1 MTRSLQI
8 LAAALALAFAGHAAA
23 QDGGSC
29 ILAGRLAEDGH
40 WAPRFEGI
48 ELLGADG
55 KKLTGPKAVLSRATQ
70 ARLSQPALLSRCDG
84 NNPLARADDEP
95 PFTKGATPAVSAGVV
110 DVESVAFPKL
120 RSGGELVELKVRYGS
135 ERVVMIT
142 R

>member
-23 QDGGSC
+23 QDGSC

-55 KKLTGPKAVLSRATQ
+55 KRLTGAKAVIAGAKH
-70 ARLSQPALLSRCDG
+70 ARLTQPALLSRCDG
-84 NNPLARADDEP
+84 SNPLARADDQP
-95 PFTKGATPAVSAGVV
+95 PFTKGPTPALSAGVV
-110 DVESVAFPKL
+110 EVEAVAFPKL
-120 RSGGELVELKVRYGS
+120 RSGGELVELKVRYPG

>member
-1 MTRSLQI
+1 MTRSLQV

-55 KKLTGPKAVLSRATQ
+55 KRLTGARSVIAGAKH
-70 ARLSQPALLSRCDG
+70 ARLTQPALLSRCDG
-84 NNPLARADDEP
+84 NNPLARADDQP
-95 PFTKGATPAVSAGVV
+95 PFTKAPTPALSAGVV
-110 DVESVAFPKL
+110 EVESVAFPKL
-120 RSGGELVELKVRYGS
+120 RSGGELVELKVRYAAD
-135 ERVVMIT
+135 RVVMLT